1 MGPKKEK
8 KNDQKS
14 NESMKIRLNIF
25 LSKIIPI
32 NNDFVKSILGKN
44 NKPEQSPIRIKIND

>member
-1 MGPKKEK
+1 
-8 KNDQKS
+8 
-14 NESMKIRLNIF
+14 MKIRLNIF

>member
-14 NESMKIRLNIF
+14 NESIKIRLNIF

-32 NNDFVKSILGKN
+32 NSDCVKFTLGKN